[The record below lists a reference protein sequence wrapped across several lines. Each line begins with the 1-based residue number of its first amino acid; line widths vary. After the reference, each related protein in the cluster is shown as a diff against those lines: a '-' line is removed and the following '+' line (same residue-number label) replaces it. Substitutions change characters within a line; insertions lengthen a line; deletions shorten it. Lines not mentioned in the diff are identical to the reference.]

1 MKTNKVIEM
10 NVNNYVGSTRI
21 MWKPDSPYSVGH
33 YEAFIIVPFQD
44 VKWEHL
50 FIFDKGRFDD
60 AVEKA
65 KCCLALALQNC
76 SCI

>member
-10 NVNNYVGSTRI
+10 NINNNVGSARI
-21 MWKPDSPYSVGH
+21 MWKPDSPCSVGH

-44 VKWEHL
+44 ARWEHL
-50 FIFDKGRFDD
+50 FIFDKGRFDV
-60 AVEKA
+60 AIEKA
-65 KCCLALALQNC
+65 KYCLALALQNC